1 MKKNNLSK
9 LRKKLDA
16 LDEKLLVILKKRVN
30 LVNQVL
36 RSKKYKNLIVDKK
49 RIREI
54 HKTIRKKSLK
64 NKIVIGYVGTHGMA
78 HNLDFIVN
86 LLNEHF
92 SLIKSRL
99 PLLEKINIITDIEC
113 RCQFYL

>member
-1 MKKNNLSK
+1 MKKNNLLK

-16 LDEKLLVILKKRVN
+16 LDEKLLIFLKKRIN

-36 RSKKYKNLIVDKK
+36 KNKKYKNQIVDRK

-64 NKIVIGYVGTHGMA
+64 NKIDPDLTKRVWKSMIKG
-78 HNLDFIVN
+78 FIEYEYKN
-86 LLNEHF
+86 F
-92 SLIKSRL
+92 K
-99 PLLEKINIITDIEC
+99 KK
-113 RCQFYL
+113 

>member
-30 LVNQVL
+30 LDNQVL
-36 RSKKYKNLIVDKK
+36 KNKKYKNQIVDKK

-64 NKIVIGYVGTHGMA
+64 NKIDPDLTKRVWKSMIKG
-78 HNLDFIVN
+78 FIEYEYKN
-86 LLNEHF
+86 F
-92 SLIKSRL
+92 K
-99 PLLEKINIITDIEC
+99 KK
-113 RCQFYL
+113 